1 MQGIN
6 WNRGAADLAGSFS
19 QPKRLPLLPAWH
31 FEAATIVLCVPPYFR
46 HPLSNRKREEIM
58 PESAPSVDHVTIWRW
73 QTLLPKADVKKP
85 RHYRGHNNYGNFAQ
99 SLSVRSLAWNVQHV
113 VRHKWIVI
121 GSPGE
126 NEF

>member
-19 QPKRLPLLPAWH
+19 QPKRLPRFPGLH
-31 FEAATIVLCVPPYFR
+31 FEAAIIGSLRPSLGICDTRSATAEPN
-46 HPLSNRKREEIM
+46 LSVAN
-58 PESAPSVDHVTIWRW
+58 VTIWRW
-73 QTLLPKADVKKP
+73 PTSLPKADVKKP